1 MAEDTQVKADAM
13 ERWATVQHRLK
24 RLDDQISEQN
34 ADINRSLAISQA
46 VNDKLDDM
54 GLRLSAIEVRVS
66 SAREAREKWFEEL
79 SRLMDDV
86 LRNRSVIRELQDAAK
101 K

>member
-1 MAEDTQVKADAM
+1 MTEDTQVKADAK
-13 ERWATVQHRLK
+13 ERWTTVQNRLK
-24 RLDDQISEQN
+24 RLGEQIGEQN
-34 ADINRSLAISQA
+34 TDINRALSISQA

-54 GLRLSAIEVRVS
+54 GLRLTAIEVRVS

-86 LRNRSVIRELQDAAK
+86 LRNRSLIRELQDMAK